1 MCSEN
6 RGERGNGY
14 KKQVSGDPGS
24 SDCERGAPETCF
36 SQVAESFCPVKPAG
50 QIAGQRP

>member
-6 RGERGNGY
+6 RGERGNRY
-14 KKQVSGDPGS
+14 KKKVSGVPGS
-24 SDCERGAPETCF
+24 SDCERGAPENCF
-36 SQVAESFCPVKPAG
+36 SQVVESFCPVKPAG